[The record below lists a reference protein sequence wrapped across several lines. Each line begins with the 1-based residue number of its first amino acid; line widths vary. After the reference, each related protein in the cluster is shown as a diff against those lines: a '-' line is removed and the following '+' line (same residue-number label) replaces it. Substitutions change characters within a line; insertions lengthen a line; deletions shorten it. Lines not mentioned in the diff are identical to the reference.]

1 MVFMMQTELENLKQ
15 RLRSDELARANSVN
29 NSPGLQH
36 PSQEFTGPNSQGGD
50 HPAGIDDSQ

>member
-1 MVFMMQTELENLKQ
+1 MMQTELENLKQ

-50 HPAGIDDSQ
+50 HPAGTDDSQ